1 MDTGEKRNSLR
12 QTISKVRNNLTD
24 EQVLAR
30 SQKIA
35 KRLLELEPVQKA
47 KAVMGFYSIRNE
59 VNLMPFMEQMKQAGK
74 TVLFPRVIDS
84 KLMEPVVYQSL
95 DQMNPGFQGILEP
108 RGAAF
113 PTEDIDVVLV
123 PGLVF
128 DARGYRLGYGA
139 GYYDRFLP
147 KLKNNAFACGVCY
160 EFQVVDNVYPHDQDI
175 AVNWVL
181 TDCSEVVI
189 DWDYF

>member
-1 MDTGEKRNSLR
+1 MRKSLR
-12 QTISKVRNNLTD
+12 QNISAVRNNMT
-24 EQVLAR
+24 EEEIWTR
-30 SQKIA
+30 SKKIA
-35 KRLLELEPVQKA
+35 NRLLDLEPVQKA
-47 KAVMGFYSIRNE
+47 KTVMGFHSIRNE

-74 TVLFPRVIDS
+74 IIVLPRVIDS
-84 KLMEPVVYQSL
+84 RLMEPVVYQSS
-95 DQMNPGFQGILEP
+95 DQMTVGYHGILEP
-108 RGAAF
+108 RGDAC
-113 PTEDIDVVLV
+113 PPEDIDVVLV

-147 KLKNNAFACGVCY
+147 MLKNNAFICGVCY
-160 EFQVVDNVYPHDQDI
+160 EFQVVDTVYPQDHDV

-181 TDCSEVVI
+181 TDLSEIVI